1 VIFDITM
8 SNKPKNPKGT
18 RDFDPL
24 TLQRRR
30 YIINIIRS
38 VFLSYGYN
46 EIETPSIEKRSTLYQ
61 KYGSEGDKFIFNI
74 INSGEKIRKADI
86 NSFNNEKF
94 NDFISSISEKGLRF
108 DLTVPLARY
117 VSQHQNEI
125 SFPFKR
131 FQIQN
136 VWRADRPQKGR
147 FQEFTQCDADVVGSN
162 SILLEYEM
170 LQLFSDVFKKL
181 KLDNVR
187 VRINHRKVLNAI
199 AKKIG
204 IKDNFNEFI
213 ILLDKIDKIGIENVK
228 NEFKSKFQINN
239 EIDKLFELIIKKSSA
254 QNYLEVLKNDYL
266 SENDKDL
273 INELELLI
281 DLIEKNKDLVEI
293 DFDLSLARGLEYY
306 TGLIYEVSMDSMSE
320 IGSIGAGGRYEDLT
334 EAFNLKDNSGI
345 GISFGLERI
354 YLILEKNDLFPKN
367 ITIGNDIL
375 VINFGSK
382 YISNIA
388 KNINQLRL
396 AGRKIFVYPDNIKL
410 SKQFAYSDKNDF
422 KHVIIYGES
431 ENEKNIVK
439 VRNMVS
445 GKEEIFDIENFTE
458 IFLKK

>member
-1 VIFDITM
+1 MTM

-86 NSFNNEKF
+86 NSFSNEKF

-204 IKDNFNEFI
+204 IKVNFNEFI

-239 EIDKLFELIIKKSSA
+239 EIDKLFELIINKSSA
-254 QNYLEVLKNDYL
+254 QNYLEVLKNHYL

-273 INELELLI
+273 INELELLV
-281 DLIEKNKDLVEI
+281 DLTEKNKDLVEI

-306 TGLIYEVSMDSMSE
+306 TGLIYEVSMDSMFE

-396 AGRKIFVYPDNIKL
+396 AGRRIFVYPDNIKL

>member
-1 VIFDITM
+1 M
-8 SNKPKNPKGT
+8 STKPKNPKGT

-181 KLDNVR
+181 KLNNVR

-239 EIDKLFELIIKKSSA
+239 EIDKLFELIIKKSSP

-281 DLIEKNKDLVEI
+281 DLTEKNKDLVEI

-306 TGLIYEVSMDSMSE
+306 TGLIYEVSIDSMSE

-382 YISNIA
+382 YISNID

-410 SKQFAYSDKNDF
+410 SKQFAYSDKNNF
-422 KHVIIYGES
+422 KYVIIYGES

>member
-1 VIFDITM
+1 M

-213 ILLDKIDKIGIENVK
+213 ILLDKIDKIGIENLK

-281 DLIEKNKDLVEI
+281 DLTEKNKDLVEI

>member
-1 VIFDITM
+1 M

-94 NDFISSISEKGLRF
+94 NDFISSMSEKGLRF

>member
-1 VIFDITM
+1 M

-266 SENDKDL
+266 SENDKYL

-281 DLIEKNKDLVEI
+281 DLTEKNKDLVEI

>member
-1 VIFDITM
+1 M
-8 SNKPKNPKGT
+8 SNKPTNPKGT

-187 VRINHRKVLNAI
+187 VRVNHRKVLNAI

-239 EIDKLFELIIKKSSA
+239 EIDKLFELIIKKSSP
-254 QNYLEVLKNDYL
+254 QNYFEVLKNDYL

-281 DLIEKNKDLVEI
+281 DLTEKNKDLVEI

-382 YISNIA
+382 YITNIA

>member
-1 VIFDITM
+1 M
-8 SNKPKNPKGT
+8 SNKPTNPKGT

-187 VRINHRKVLNAI
+187 VRVNHRKVLNAI

-388 KNINQLRL
+388 NNINQLRL

>member
-1 VIFDITM
+1 M

-94 NDFISSISEKGLRF
+94 NDFISSMSEKGLRF

-281 DLIEKNKDLVEI
+281 DLTEKNKDLVEI

>member
-1 VIFDITM
+1 M

-30 YIINIIRS
+30 YIINIIRL

-86 NSFNNEKF
+86 SSFNKENF

-228 NEFKSKFQINN
+228 NEFNSKFQINN

-254 QNYLEVLKNDYL
+254 YNYLEVLKNDYL

-281 DLIEKNKDLVEI
+281 DLTEKNKDLVTI

-375 VINFGSK
+375 VINFGNK
-382 YISNIA
+382 YISNIT

-410 SKQFAYSDKNDF
+410 SKQLTYSNKNDF

-445 GKEEIFDIENFTE
+445 GKEDIFDIENFTE

>member
-1 VIFDITM
+1 M
-8 SNKPKNPKGT
+8 SNKPTNPKGT

-86 NSFNNEKF
+86 SSFNKENF

-228 NEFKSKFQINN
+228 NEFNSKFQINN

-431 ENEKNIVK
+431 EDEKNIVK
-439 VRNMVS
+439 VRNMIS
-445 GKEEIFDIENFTE
+445 GKEEIFEIENFTKS
-458 IFLKK
+458 FLKK

>member
-1 VIFDITM
+1 
-8 SNKPKNPKGT
+8 
-18 RDFDPL
+18 
-24 TLQRRR
+24 
-30 YIINIIRS
+30 
-38 VFLSYGYN
+38 
-46 EIETPSIEKRSTLYQ
+46 
-61 KYGSEGDKFIFNI
+61 
-74 INSGEKIRKADI
+74 
-86 NSFNNEKF
+86 
-94 NDFISSISEKGLRF
+94 
-108 DLTVPLARY
+108 
-117 VSQHQNEI
+117 
-125 SFPFKR
+125 
-131 FQIQN
+131 
-136 VWRADRPQKGR
+136 
-147 FQEFTQCDADVVGSN
+147 
-162 SILLEYEM
+162 M

-228 NEFKSKFQINN
+228 NEFKSKFQTNN
-239 EIDKLFELIIKKSSA
+239 EIDKLFELIINKSSA

-382 YISNIA
+382 YISNIT

>member
-1 VIFDITM
+1 M
-8 SNKPKNPKGT
+8 SNKPTNPKGT

-61 KYGSEGDKFIFNI
+61 KYGSDGDKFIFNI

-86 NSFNNEKF
+86 SSFNNEKF

-117 VSQHQNEI
+117 VSQHQNKI

-162 SILLEYEM
+162 SVLLEYEM

-187 VRINHRKVLNAI
+187 VRVNHRKVLNAI

-239 EIDKLFELIIKKSSA
+239 EIDKLFELIIKKSSP
-254 QNYLEVLKNDYL
+254 QNYFEVLKNDYL

-273 INELELLI
+273 INELELFI
-281 DLIEKNKDLVEI
+281 DLTEKNKDLVEI

-382 YISNIA
+382 YITNIA

>member
-1 VIFDITM
+1 M

-187 VRINHRKVLNAI
+187 VRVNHRKVLNAI
-199 AKKIG
+199 ANKIG

-239 EIDKLFELIIKKSSA
+239 EIDKLFELIIKKSSP
-254 QNYLEVLKNDYL
+254 QNYFEVLKNDYL

-281 DLIEKNKDLVEI
+281 DLTEKNKDLVEI

-354 YLILEKNDLFPKN
+354 YLILEKNDLFPQN

-410 SKQFAYSDKNDF
+410 SKQFSYSDKNDF

>member
-1 VIFDITM
+1 M

-131 FQIQN
+131 FQIQY

-281 DLIEKNKDLVEI
+281 DLTEKNKDLVEI

>member
-1 VIFDITM
+1 M

-334 EAFNLKDNSGI
+334 EAFNLKNNSGI

-445 GKEEIFDIENFTE
+445 GKEDIFDIENFTE

>member
-1 VIFDITM
+1 M

-228 NEFKSKFQINN
+228 NEFKSKFKINN

-281 DLIEKNKDLVEI
+281 DLSEKNKDLVEI

-345 GISFGLERI
+345 GISFGLDRI
-354 YLILEKNDLFPKN
+354 YLILEKNDLFPEN

-431 ENEKNIVK
+431 ENEKNIMK

>member
-1 VIFDITM
+1 M

-445 GKEEIFDIENFTE
+445 GKEDIFDIENFTE

>member
-1 VIFDITM
+1 MIFDITM

>member
-1 VIFDITM
+1 M

-204 IKDNFNEFI
+204 IRDNFNEFI

-281 DLIEKNKDLVEI
+281 DLTEKNKDLVQI

-431 ENEKNIVK
+431 ENEKNIAK

>member
-1 VIFDITM
+1 M

-228 NEFKSKFQINN
+228 NEFKSKFQTNN
-239 EIDKLFELIIKKSSA
+239 EIDKLFELIINKSSA

-281 DLIEKNKDLVEI
+281 DLTEKNKDLVEI

-388 KNINQLRL
+388 NNINQLRL

>member
-1 VIFDITM
+1 M

-388 KNINQLRL
+388 NNINQLRL